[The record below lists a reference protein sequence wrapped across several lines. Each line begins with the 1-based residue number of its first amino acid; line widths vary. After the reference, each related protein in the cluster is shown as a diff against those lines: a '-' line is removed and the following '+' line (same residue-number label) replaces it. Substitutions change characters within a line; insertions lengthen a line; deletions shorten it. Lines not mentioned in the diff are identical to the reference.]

1 MLGAAARRGEGAV
14 GRSGRGGA
22 GDGEM
27 EAFRIEMAEP
37 RPRRRRGALRVFDAF
52 RAHPA
57 GLWILVPTEVWERF
71 SYYGMRALLVLY
83 MNNILFRPG
92 EWQSVW
98 GIGLITSLFG
108 EPHDDMEPAAR
119 RQLVASVASSV
130 YGLYTALVYCTPLP
144 GGYLSDQYFGQ
155 RRMVILGGVIMAF
168 GHFAL
173 AFHDAFLLG
182 LALICLGNGC
192 FKPNISTQVG
202 RMYKDGDPMRTQA
215 FFIFYCGINFGA
227 FLSPIV
233 CGELRQEVGYDAG
246 FAAAGVGMLL
256 GLVIYITGA
265 RLVPPDKPRFVPA
278 PGLGGIDGG
287 RSALHGGGAQG
298 SGSFWEQLKRHRLR
312 VSAIVTIAL
321 LTVPFW
327 GVYELQGNTMAL
339 YGQERVNR
347 QIGAWEMPTEFIQ
360 SINPFIIFALTP
372 AVNAIWAWQRRRGS
386 EPSPSSK
393 MSAGLV
399 LLASGYFLLS
409 LVTSEEGGR
418 KVSVLWIVLATFL
431 WTAGE
436 LYLSPIGLDFIS
448 TYSPKEM
455 TSLLM
460 GVWFLSSFFG
470 NYLSGWL
477 GSYYPY
483 MPHQAFFL
491 IMAFV
496 ALGAG
501 GVMFLLGNFAM
512 RYLKRETPV

>member
-1 MLGAAARRGEGAV
+1 MLGAAARRG
-14 GRSGRGGA
+14 GGA
-22 GDGEM
+22 GRPGGGGGEV
-27 EAFRIEMAEP
+27 EAFRIEVAEA
-37 RPRRRRGALRVFDAF
+37 RPRRRRGALRFFDVL
-52 RAHPA
+52 RAHPS

-83 MNNILFRPG
+83 MTNVLFRPG

-98 GIGLITSLFG
+98 GIGLVTGLFG
-108 EPHDDMEPAAR
+108 EPRDDLEPEAR
-119 RQLVASVASSV
+119 AKLVVSIASSV

-155 RRMVILGGVIMAF
+155 RRMVVFGGAVMAL

-182 LALICLGNGC
+182 LGLICVGNGC

-256 GLVIYITGA
+256 GLAVYVTGA
-265 RLVPPDKPRFVPA
+265 RLVPPDKPRLKGA
-278 PGLGGIDGG
+278 PGSDGSAPRGGGGGGGG
-287 RSALHGGGAQG
+287 RAG
-298 SGSFWEQLKRHRLR
+298 GSFWEQLKLHRLR
-312 VSAIVTIAL
+312 VAAIVTIAL

-339 YGQERVNR
+339 YGQDRVNR
-347 QIGAWEMPTEFIQ
+347 VIGSWEMPTEFIQ

-372 AVNAIWAWQRRRGS
+372 VVNIVWAWQRRRGS

-393 MSAGLV
+393 MSVGLV
-399 LLASGYFLLS
+399 LLAAGYFLLS
-409 LVTSEEGGR
+409 LVTTEEGGR
-418 KVSVLWIVLATFL
+418 KVSVLWIFLSTLL

-448 TYSPKEM
+448 TYAPKEM

-460 GVWFLSSFFG
+460 GFWFLASFFG

-477 GSYYPY
+477 GSFYPY
-483 MPHQAFFL
+483 MPHRAFFST
-491 IMAFV
+491 MAAV

-501 GVMFLLGNFAM
+501 GVMFLLGNLAM
-512 RYLKRETPV
+512 RFLKRDAPK